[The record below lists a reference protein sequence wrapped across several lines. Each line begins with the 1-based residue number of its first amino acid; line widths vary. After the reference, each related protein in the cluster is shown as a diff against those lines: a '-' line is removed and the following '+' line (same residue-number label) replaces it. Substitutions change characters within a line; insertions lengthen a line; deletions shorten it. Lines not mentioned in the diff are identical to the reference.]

1 MSNTIT
7 TLSPW
12 TVALSNAIA
21 NTRIPDGGFSLD
33 AQTGHPVAGGYAVAA
48 HPDREVILSEVTM
61 GDLLEFMIRNA
72 DVLQLPGR
80 IVGGWKDP
88 EDGRVYL
95 DVSILVEDRDEAL
108 QLAVDH
114 DQLAIFDFA
123 SGQSIPTY

>member
-1 MSNTIT
+1 MSNTIN

-12 TVALSNAIA
+12 TVALSNAAA
-21 NTRIPDGGFSLD
+21 NTRTPDGGFSLD

-48 HPDREVILSEVTM
+48 HPDRGVILAEASM
-61 GDLLEFMIRNA
+61 DDLLEFMVRNA
-72 DVLQLPGR
+72 DVLALPGR
-80 IVGGWKDP
+80 ILGGWNDP

-95 DVSILVEDRDEAL
+95 DVSILVADRDEAL

-123 SGQSIPTY
+123 AGQSIPTY